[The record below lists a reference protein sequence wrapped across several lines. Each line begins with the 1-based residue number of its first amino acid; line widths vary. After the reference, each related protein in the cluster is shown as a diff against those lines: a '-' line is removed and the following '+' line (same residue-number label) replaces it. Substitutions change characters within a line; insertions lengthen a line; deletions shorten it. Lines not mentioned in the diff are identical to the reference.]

1 MNKNPGLAGVVPIVP
16 TPFTED
22 EEIDERALRDL
33 IDFAVSCRVGAVC
46 LPAYASEYYKLT
58 DEERLKVVQV
68 AIQQAAGRLKVVAQ
82 ANSPSMKIAAHLARA
97 YVAAGAD
104 VISIAVPRQFQ
115 LSDASLKEY
124 LAGFLSSVNPAPV
137 LIQDYNPGGPS
148 LSVNFVSELHRE
160 HANFRYLK
168 LEESLSAGKVSDIIS
183 ATHGEIGLLEG
194 WGGLYAME
202 LIPAGIVG
210 IMPGLALADLL
221 QIVFLSRK
229 KGATELAFK
238 VFERVMPQ
246 IFYSLQ
252 NMELFHYAEKELL
265 VARGILNNSRTRKA
279 AFLPDKHTEAYIAEL
294 NDRILRLLSEKDALS
309 GELLKDM
316 YSIL

>member
-1 MNKNPGLAGVVPIVP
+1 MNYEPSLAGVVPIVP
-16 TPFTED
+16 TPFMED
-22 EEIDERALRDL
+22 EEIDEGALRDL
-33 IDFAVSCRVGAVC
+33 IEFAVSCRVGAVC

-58 DEERLKVVQV
+58 DEERVKVVQV

-82 ANSPSMKIAAHLARA
+82 ANSPSLKIAAQLAGA

-104 VISIAVPRQFQ
+104 VVSIAVPRQFQ
-115 LSDASLKEY
+115 LSEASLKDY
-124 LAGFLSSVNPAPV
+124 LSGFLVSANPAPV

-160 HANFRYLK
+160 HTNFQYLK
-168 LEESLSAGKVSDIIS
+168 LEESLSAGKVSEIIS
-183 ATHGEIGLLEG
+183 ATQGEIGLFEG

-202 LIPAGIVG
+202 LIPAGIAG

-221 QIVFLSRK
+221 QVVFLSRK

-265 VARGILNNSRTRKA
+265 MARGILKNSRTRKA
-279 AFLPDKHTEAYIAEL
+279 AFLPDRHTEAYIAEL
-294 NDRILRLLSEKDALS
+294 NDRILRLLSEKV
-309 GELLKDM
+309 
-316 YSIL
+316 